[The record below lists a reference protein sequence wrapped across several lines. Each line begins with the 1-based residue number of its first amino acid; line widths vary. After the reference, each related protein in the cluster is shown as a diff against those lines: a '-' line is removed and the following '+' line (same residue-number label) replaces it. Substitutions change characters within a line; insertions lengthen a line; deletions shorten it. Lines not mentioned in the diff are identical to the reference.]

1 MHSIAEAIKNPK
13 RGAFELF
20 ATEDS
25 LKDLQKLHFQGKKL
39 PESVTTKVLSLHKLK
54 DEGRA
59 TLLGLGFKEQRVP
72 SNIFLK
78 TAALNTLSLNDLY
91 KNIESSSSFRALM
104 LDQVTDVHNLG
115 AIMRTAAFYNIDCVI
130 YGKKGE
136 ERLSPGFFR
145 IASGAAEHLPLV
157 QAANLSK
164 VLRKFNELNVSCLG
178 LAEEAE
184 NTDSTLASEKVCL
197 VMGAEETGLSNAV
210 RRSLETFVSLPAQGP
225 IKSLNVSV
233 AAALA
238 MEKFLNKL

>member
-1 MHSIAEAIKNPK
+1 
-13 RGAFELF
+13 
-20 ATEDS
+20 
-25 LKDLQKLHFQGKKL
+25 
-39 PESVTTKVLSLHKLK
+39 LSA
-54 DEGRA
+54 GY
-59 TLLGLGFKEQRVP
+59 KEQRVP

-78 TAALNTLSLNDLY
+78 AEALETLTLNELY
-91 KNIESSSSFRALM
+91 KKVEGQDSFRALM

-145 IASGAAEHLPLV
+145 VASGATEYLPLV
-157 QAANLSK
+157 QAGNLSK
-164 VLRKFNELNVSCLG
+164 LLRKFDELGVECVG
-178 LAEEAE
+178 LAEEA
-184 NTDSTLASEKVCL
+184 DSHDSPSASETSGKLCL

-210 RRSLETFVSLPAQGP
+210 RRSIEKFVSLPARGP

-238 MEKFLNKL
+238 MEKFLNQP